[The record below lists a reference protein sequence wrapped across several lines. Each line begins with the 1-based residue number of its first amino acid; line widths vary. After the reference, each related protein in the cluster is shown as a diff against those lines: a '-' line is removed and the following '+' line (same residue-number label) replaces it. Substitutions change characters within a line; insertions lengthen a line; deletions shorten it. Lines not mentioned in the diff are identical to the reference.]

1 MLVRDR
7 LRYNLLGCHMA
18 PFAAYVAYLRG
29 SLLARLRLACVDSCL
44 RACVFA
50 WVLACSLAS
59 CLRRFMLACLCACLA
74 PC

>member
-29 SLLARLRLACVDSCL
+29 SLLASVDSCL
-44 RACVFA
+44 CACVFA

>member
-29 SLLARLRLACVDSCL
+29 SLLARLR
-44 RACVFA
+44 
-50 WVLACSLAS
+50 
-59 CLRRFMLACLCACLA
+59 RFMTLAL
-74 PC
+74 